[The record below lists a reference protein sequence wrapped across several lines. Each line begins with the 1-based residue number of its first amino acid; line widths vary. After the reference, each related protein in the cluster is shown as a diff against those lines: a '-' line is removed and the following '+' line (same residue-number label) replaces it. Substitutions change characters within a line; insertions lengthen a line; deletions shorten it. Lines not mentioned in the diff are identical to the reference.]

1 MSKILVISGTHGN
14 ETNAVQDVYDLKLKY
29 EEQNI
34 HDIVF
39 CQAWNTAALNAG
51 TREFVKHSN
60 ELPDDMNRAF
70 PIVQFIDKEKS
81 ISALKDLIEWSDI
94 VIDVHNSEFLKN
106 CVVINN
112 DCRAQNYVDFCIYND
127 IPFIVI
133 ESTTDTIK
141 RFALNED
148 KIGFTVEIGDM
159 NFSDS
164 NDGVDF
170 LDKLI
175 KALQTT
181 DLAILR
187 YVKQNPLDAS
197 QVVKTV
203 YAHSQG
209 LLRVLKD
216 GHSKKPKRSEILKHY
231 LKGEKIFTIENPVKS
246 TQCNE
251 DVIAPCDGYVMDMVD
266 SYWVDDGDI
275 ILNFQPDLQRNFI

>member
-1 MSKILVISGTHGN
+1 MSKVLVISGTHGN
-14 ETNAVQDVYDLKLKY
+14 ETNAVQDVYDLNLKY

-34 HDIVF
+34 HDVIF
-39 CQAWNTAALNAG
+39 CQAWNIAALNAG

-70 PIVQFIDKEKS
+70 PTAEPMDKEES
-81 ISALKDLIEWSDI
+81 ISALKNLIDYADI

-112 DCRAQNYVDFCIYND
+112 DCRARHYVEFCKKNH

-133 ESTTDTIK
+133 ESTTNTIK

-148 KIGFTVEIGDM
+148 KVGFTVEIGDM

-164 NDGVDF
+164 NEGVDF

-175 KALQTT
+175 KALQAT
-181 DLAILR
+181 DLETLR
-187 YVKQNPLDAS
+187 NPNEVPLDAS

-209 LLRVLKD
+209 LLRIFKD
-216 GHSKKPKRSEILKHY
+216 DEHSEKPKRSEILRHY
-231 LKGEKIFTIENPVKS
+231 LKGERIFIIENPVKLAYRS
-246 TQCNE
+246 E
-251 DVIAPCDGYVMDMVD
+251 EVIAPCNGYVMDLVD
-266 SYWVDDGDI
+266 SYWVDDGDV
-275 ILNFQPDLQRNFI
+275 ILSFQPDLED

>member
-1 MSKILVISGTHGN
+1 MSKVLVISGTHGN

-34 HDIVF
+34 HDVIF
-39 CQAWNTAALNAG
+39 CQAWNTPALNAG

-70 PIVQFIDKEKS
+70 PTAQIVDKDES
-81 ISALKDLIEWSDI
+81 INILKNLIKYADI

-112 DCRAQNYVDFCIYND
+112 DCRARHYVDFCKKNH

-133 ESTTDTIK
+133 ESTTNTIK

-148 KIGFTVEIGDM
+148 KVSFTVEIGDM

-164 NDGVDF
+164 NEGVDF

-181 DLAILR
+181 DLETLR
-187 YVKQNPLDAS
+187 NPNEVPLDAS

-209 LLRVLKD
+209 LLRIFKD
-216 GHSKKPKRSEILKHY
+216 DDHSEKPKRSEILRHY
-231 LKGEKIFTIENPVKS
+231 LKGERIFIIENPIKLAYRSEEV
-246 TQCNE
+246 
-251 DVIAPCDGYVMDMVD
+251 VAPCDGYVMDLVD
-266 SYWVDDGDI
+266 SYWVDDGDV
-275 ILNFQPDLQRNFI
+275 ILSFQPDLED